1 MLLKTVLVTPWLVLF
16 DKILAVGKEIFP
28 YVTCSLNTAAL
39 SCCTGKLGL
48 VRLCALSSL
57 YGMQRSEWWKCWEIY
72 KIGSDLLFFF
82 LSSHFSPAK
91 KKYPAWKRFRF
102 LTLSIKNSTKV
113 FLFILD
119 FTRRRSWGRFVFLLL
134 NNVFSLLTPW

>member
-1 MLLKTVLVTPWLVLF
+1 MNGGN
-16 DKILAVGKEIFP
+16 VGKYIRLDQIFF
-28 YVTCSLNTAAL
+28 
-39 SCCTGKLGL
+39 
-48 VRLCALSSL
+48 
-57 YGMQRSEWWKCWEIY
+57 
-72 KIGSDLLFFF
+72 FFF

-102 LTLSIKNSTKV
+102 LTLSIKNSIKV